1 LVRSP
6 AIPSLEGLET
16 LSRRKGVDIRPTL
29 VRVLT
34 DLYVQKPLHSL
45 QEEQHYTELVLRLIE
60 AVDIPTRAIVAR
72 KLAQYPTA
80 PIKVVHRLAR
90 DVPEVAE
97 PLLRHSPRLT
107 GKELLA
113 IIAECGPRYAKI
125 IAGRGTLDGREAG
138 SRGSRRQPDAT
149 LEVGFVG
156 RERSAGLAPTSGGS
170 GEDAAAGRQS
180 EVGLGE
186 TFLAANRAER
196 RRMLT
201 DVEVGGQY
209 GANRSWPPSDT
220 TIRRL
225 EAAALAR
232 NADLFVRELER
243 GLGIAKELA
252 RRLVMDRSGEP
263 LLAALKALGMPS
275 DVLVRVLL
283 FLDPAIGQ
291 SVDLVFDFSRL
302 YDRIDPAAAVRLLA
316 SLGAV
321 GPRRRR
327 GPMYQPVNWA
337 EETDRVRRASTDAAR
352 RQVGGTSPPASHD
365 SPRGAASVKGRRQGT
380 T

>member
-72 KLAQYPTA
+72 KLAEYPTA

-125 IAGRGTLDGREAG
+125 IAGRGTLDGRDQR
-138 SRGSRRQPDAT
+138 SRASRRQPDPT
-149 LEVGFVG
+149 FEVGLVG
-156 RERSAGLAPTSGGS
+156 RERSAGLPPTS
-170 GEDAAAGRQS
+170 GEDAAAARQS
-180 EVGLGE
+180 EVSLGE
-186 TFLAANRAER
+186 KFLAADRAER

-225 EAAALAR
+225 EAAALAH
-232 NADLFVRELER
+232 NPDLFVRELER
-243 GLGIAKELA
+243 GLGIAKALA

-283 FLDPAIGQ
+283 FLDPAVGQ

-302 YDRIDPAAAVRLLA
+302 YDRMDPAAAVRLLA

-327 GPMYQPVNWA
+327 APMYQPVNWA
-337 EETDRVRRASTDAAR
+337 EENDRVRRASDAAR
-352 RQVGGTSPPASHD
+352 RQVGGTSPPASQD